1 MKSPEMTASVP
12 MTGASF
18 RSVDAP
24 AGGKMR
30 LTRELLSPY
39 RGWIVIILLA
49 MLGAILMYVLSLDD
63 SMVPR

>member
-1 MKSPEMTASVP
+1 VKSPEMTASVP
-12 MTGASF
+12 MTGASP

-39 RGWIVIILLA
+39 RGWLVMLLLA

-63 SMVPR
+63 SIVPR